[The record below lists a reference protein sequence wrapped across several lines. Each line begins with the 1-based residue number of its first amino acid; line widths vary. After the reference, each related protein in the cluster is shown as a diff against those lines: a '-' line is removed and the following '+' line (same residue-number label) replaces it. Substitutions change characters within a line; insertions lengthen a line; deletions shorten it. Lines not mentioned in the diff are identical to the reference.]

1 MVKRNKLRHEEDVYW
16 ESDGQA
22 INVELTQELRR
33 ECEDQ
38 VAYAPPPNEDAKWK
52 ALVAVGTMPGWNGT
66 MKGVMTC
73 LIQCANFYS
82 GKACPSEDWMAKRL
96 GCDPSSVKRA
106 VRKLKSKYL
115 AVIHRNEPT
124 GSDWKS
130 NAYIIGWTALTNR
143 HEVFPWTDRKHRGAT
158 LHSPGGNVAQNAGAD
173 SPRKDIEGED
183 IEGRYEPK
191 RAPSPLAL
199 DANVFPSS
207 EGKKEE
213 GIQGEQVEGTEFQ
226 HAPSAEPI
234 IPEPD
239 FVEVVEE
246 ALSRHPLYLELL
258 GWSGLGLELMMDAA
272 AAERDEAG
280 AGVVLVVERF
290 VAEQKEVGT

>member
-1 MVKRNKLRHEEDVYW
+1 MVKRNKLRHEEDVYC
-16 ESDGQA
+16 ESDGQT

-33 ECEDQ
+33 EGEDQ
-38 VAYAPPPNEDAKWK
+38 VGYAPPPNEDAKWK

-143 HEVFPWTDRKHRGAT
+143 CHEVFPWTDRKHRGAT
-158 LHSPGGNVAQNAGAD
+158 LHAPGGNTAQNAGAE
-173 SPRKDIEGED
+173 SPRKDIERED
-183 IEGRYEPK
+183 REGRYEPK
-191 RAPSPLAL
+191 RAPSPSAL
-199 DANVFPSS
+199 DANVISSS

-213 GIQGEQVEGTEFQ
+213 GIQGEPVASPSLPPEGLSHGEACTIVSGYCQDFHWEHLNQ
-226 HAPSAEPI
+226 EDLDAAVSAELR
-234 IPEPD
+234 E
-239 FVEVVEE
+239 
-246 ALSRHPLYLELL
+246 S
-258 GWSGLGLELMMDAA
+258 
-272 AAERDEAG
+272 G
-280 AGVVLVVERF
+280 AGRAVVDELALQR
-290 VAEQKEVGT
+290 AEEKGASDA